1 MEDDESSR
9 SSRTLALW
17 VIELSEFDIQY
28 RPRTAIKGQ
37 ALANFVVEFMTN
49 IDGDSGALLWKVH
62 TDESLNRRASGIG
75 VVTES
80 PKGDLIKCDL
90 PLIPNNQQWGWIQS
104 STGRP
109 RLGQCSR
116 CLFSSCL
123 LRFPSRCRTSKQR
136 LWGQRGADEEVPSP
150 DQGTSG
156 WKLWSKIHVSPK
168 GREWTHR
175 PSSQGGVNWT
185 HGRWQ

>member
-1 MEDDESSR
+1 MEKLAFALIIAAYKLKPYFQAHIIAIQTDKPLWKTMNHLEAAER
-9 SSRTLALW
+9 LALW

-90 PLIPNNQQWGWIQS
+90 PLIPNNQQ
-104 STGRP
+104 
-109 RLGQCSR
+109 
-116 CLFSSCL
+116 
-123 LRFPSRCRTSKQR
+123 
-136 LWGQRGADEEVPSP
+136 
-150 DQGTSG
+150 
-156 WKLWSKIHVSPK
+156 
-168 GREWTHR
+168 
-175 PSSQGGVNWT
+175 
-185 HGRWQ
+185 